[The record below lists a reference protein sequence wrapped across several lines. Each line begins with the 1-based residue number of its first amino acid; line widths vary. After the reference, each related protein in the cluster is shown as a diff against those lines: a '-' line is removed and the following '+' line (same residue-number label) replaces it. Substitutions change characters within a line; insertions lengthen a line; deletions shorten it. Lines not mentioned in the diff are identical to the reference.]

1 MFRLYY
7 RTSDV
12 PNDPNLI
19 HCIKYTHCIKYIHT
33 RRVKLQLFLH
43 ATKMKNYMV
52 DSKTYL
58 ARESFAMYIYIYTDQ
73 SLLQFKCQISHV
85 LKISKEEFIIYKL
98 GLDTEVKWIA

>member
-1 MFRLYY
+1 
-7 RTSDV
+7 
-12 PNDPNLI
+12 
-19 HCIKYTHCIKYIHT
+19 
-33 RRVKLQLFLH
+33 
-43 ATKMKNYMV
+43 MV